1 MHFCFFSHRENP
13 GYPEELTEIM
23 GENSENSNPKNY
35 ADILSSDSS
44 EGTSPS
50 PSASEFLINHSA
62 PGSFGQTSFSP
73 ASGLNDEQPQDVFLT
88 YLPPKVKNRGDTIRR
103 VLLRSFKPRK
113 SFDVETFDPAPL
125 PRETQTVHRPQESFT
140 ASHTNIIEKEDS
152 ETSEEEVFLG
162 YDARWSWVES
172 EDDVTYV

>member
-1 MHFCFFSHRENP
+1 
-13 GYPEELTEIM
+13 M
-23 GENSENSNPKNY
+23 GENSENSNPKSY
-35 ADILSSDSS
+35 AEIFSSDSS

-50 PSASEFLINHSA
+50 PSASEFLFNPA
-62 PGSFGQTSFSP
+62 PGSFGQTTFSP

-88 YLPPKVKNRGDTIRR
+88 YLPPKGKNRGDTIRR

-113 SFDVETFDPAPL
+113 SLDVETFDPAPL
-125 PRETQTVHRPQESFT
+125 PRETQTVHQPQESFT
-140 ASHTNIIEKEDS
+140 ASHTNIMEKEEC

-162 YDARWSWVES
+162 YDAQFSWVES